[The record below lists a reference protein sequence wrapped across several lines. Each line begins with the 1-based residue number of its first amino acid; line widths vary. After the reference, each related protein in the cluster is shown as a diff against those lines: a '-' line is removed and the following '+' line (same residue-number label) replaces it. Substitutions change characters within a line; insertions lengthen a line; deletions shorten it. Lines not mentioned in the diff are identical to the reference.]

1 MRFNY
6 DCIRDVLLYLES
18 NLGYE
23 EDSTILKTLN
33 WQQISNA
40 SELSEKY
47 STDEITHCLELLKD
61 NDFIKVPN
69 FRRLPSGDIYIFDV
83 NDITW
88 NGYDLLDTIKNDTV
102 WQKTKEQLKKV
113 GSSGMNII
121 LSTAI
126 EFGKDFVKEKI
137 GLK

>member
-23 EDSTILKTLN
+23 EDSTILKTFS
-33 WQQISNA
+33 WQQISKA

-47 STDEITHCLELLKD
+47 STDEITYCLELLKD
-61 NDFIKVPN
+61 KGFIKVPH
-69 FRRLPSGDIYIFDV
+69 FKRLPSGKILRFDI

-88 NGYDLLDTIKNDTV
+88 DGYDLLDTIKNDTV
-102 WQKTKEQLKKV
+102 WQKTKEKLKIV
-113 GSSGMNII
+113 GASGISMI

-126 EFGKDFVKEKI
+126 EMGKDFAREKI

>member
-1 MRFNY
+1 MIFNY

-47 STDEITHCLELLKD
+47 SVGEITYCLELLKD
-61 NDFIKVPN
+61 KGFIKAPH
-69 FRRLPSGDIYIFDV
+69 FRRLPSGQIFIFDV

-88 NGYDLLDTIKNDTV
+88 DGYDLLDTIKNDTV
-102 WQKTKEQLKKV
+102 WQKTKEKLKKA
-113 GSSGMNII
+113 GSSGMSLI

-126 EFGKDFVKEKI
+126 ELGKDFVREKI
-137 GLK
+137 DLK